1 MRRKVLM
8 GCSFVFSMPLF
19 FAAVA
24 TTTGFMLSAEH
35 TVTLSAVLPAERQAV
50 WDVMTN
56 VDNIF
61 EWNPFVEK
69 SVLLEPV
76 DGKRVWRETDPAGGA
91 ISFREVEVDA
101 PSQWR
106 TEVFDV
112 NAPYAAQ
119 WIYTLTE
126 EDGDKTRLTIAET
139 GTVGNPFLRF
149 LMRFI
154 VGNEQFQRTYFES
167 LAKHFGDDAVR
178 IEHAPEAS

>member
-1 MRRKVLM
+1 
-8 GCSFVFSMPLF
+8 VFSMPLF

-35 TVTLSAVLPAERQAV
+35 TVSLSAVLPAERQAV
-50 WDVMTN
+50 WDVMTD
-56 VDNIF
+56 VDNIS

-91 ISFREVEVDA
+91 ISFREVEADA
-101 PSQWR
+101 PSRWE
-106 TEVFDV
+106 TEVFDAD
-112 NAPYAAQ
+112 APYSAQ
-119 WIYTLTE
+119 WVYTLVAE
-126 EDGDKTRLTIAET
+126 EEGKTRLTIAET

-154 VGNEQFQRTYFES
+154 VGNDRFQRTYFES
-167 LAKHFGDDAVR
+167 LAEHFGDEDLL
-178 IEHAPEAS
+178 IELAPEAS